1 MTHKLILA
9 SRSPIRAKLL
19 QQSGIEFE
27 SVSALVDEEM
37 MKAAMLA
44 EQAPHRDIA
53 DKLAEIKALKV
64 SQKNLGRFVLGCDQ
78 ILSFDGKVFSK
89 PKDQSD
95 LRKQLSVLKSGTH
108 ELFSAAVI
116 CQDAKPIWRFI
127 GKARLTMR
135 DFSETF
141 LDNYIDQNWK
151 SVENCVGGYQIEAE
165 GIQLFQRVEGDYFS
179 ILGMPLLEI
188 LNFLT
193 VRGVIQR

>member
-1 MTHKLILA
+1 MTHKLTLA

-19 QQSGIEFE
+19 QQAGIEFDA
-27 SVSALVDEEM
+27 VTALVDEEM
-37 MKAAMLA
+37 MKASMRA

-64 SQKNLGRFVLGCDQ
+64 SQKYPENFVLGCDQ
-78 ILSFDGKVFSK
+78 ILSFNGEIFSK
-89 PKDQSD
+89 PKSKNALRDQIMA
-95 LRKQLSVLKSGTH
+95 LKSNQH
-108 ELFSAAVI
+108 DLLSAAVI
-116 CQDAKPIWRFI
+116 CQNAQPIWRFV
-127 GKARLTMR
+127 GTARLTMR

>member
-1 MTHKLILA
+1 MTRKLILA

-19 QQSGIEFE
+19 QQSGIDFE
-27 SVSALVDEEM
+27 AVTALVDEEM
-37 MKAAMLA
+37 MKASMRA

-64 SQKNLGRFVLGCDQ
+64 SQKHPENFVLGCDQ
-78 ILSFDGKVFSK
+78 ILSFNGEIFSK
-89 PKDQSD
+89 PKNKEELRDQLMA
-95 LRKQLSVLKSGTH
+95 LRSSQH
-108 ELFSAAVI
+108 ELLSAAVI
-116 CQDAKPIWRFI
+116 YQNAQPIWRFV
-127 GKARLTMR
+127 GTARLTMR

>member
-1 MTHKLILA
+1 MTRKLILA

-19 QQSGIEFE
+19 QQSGIDFE
-27 SVSALVDEEM
+27 AVTALVDEEM
-37 MKAAMLA
+37 MKASMRA

-64 SQKNLGRFVLGCDQ
+64 SQKHPENFVLGCDQ
-78 ILSFDGKVFSK
+78 ILSFNGEIFSK
-89 PKDQSD
+89 PKNKEELRDQLMA
-95 LRKQLSVLKSGTH
+95 LRSSRH
-108 ELFSAAVI
+108 ELLSAAVI
-116 CQDAKPIWRFI
+116 YQNAQPIWRFV
-127 GKARLTMR
+127 GTARLTMR

-151 SVENCVGGYQIEAE
+151 LVENCVGGYQIEAE

>member
-1 MTHKLILA
+1 MTHKLTLA

-19 QQSGIEFE
+19 QQAGIEFDA
-27 SVSALVDEEM
+27 VTALVDEEM
-37 MKAAMLA
+37 MKTSMRA

-64 SQKNLGRFVLGCDQ
+64 SQKCPENFVLGCDQ
-78 ILSFDGKVFSK
+78 ILSVNGEIFSK
-89 PKDQSD
+89 PKTKNALRDQ
-95 LRKQLSVLKSGTH
+95 LMALKSNRH
-108 ELFSAAVI
+108 DLFSAAVI
-116 CQDAKPIWRFI
+116 CQNAQPIWRFV
-127 GKARLTMR
+127 GTARLTMR

>member
-1 MTHKLILA
+1 MTRKLILA

-19 QQSGIEFE
+19 QQSGIDFE
-27 SVSALVDEEM
+27 AVTALVDEEM
-37 MKAAMLA
+37 MKASMRA

-53 DKLAEIKALKV
+53 DKLAEIKAIKV
-64 SQKNLGRFVLGCDQ
+64 SQKHPENFVLGCDQ
-78 ILSFDGKVFSK
+78 ILSFNGEIFSK
-89 PKDQSD
+89 PKNKEELRDQLMA
-95 LRKQLSVLKSGTH
+95 LRSSRH
-108 ELFSAAVI
+108 ELLSAAVI
-116 CQDAKPIWRFI
+116 YQNAQPIWRFV
-127 GKARLTMR
+127 GTARLTMR

-151 SVENCVGGYQIEAE
+151 LVENCVGGYQIEAE

>member
-19 QQSGIEFE
+19 QRSGIEFE

-64 SQKNLGRFVLGCDQ
+64 SQKHLGRFVLGCDQ

-108 ELFSAAVI
+108 ELLSAAVI

-141 LDNYIDQNWK
+141 LDNYIEQNWK
-151 SVENCVGGYQIEAE
+151 LVENCVGGYQIEGE
-165 GIQLFQRVEGDYFS
+165 GIRLFQQLDGDYFS
-179 ILGMPLLEI
+179 VLGMPLLEI
-188 LNFLT
+188 MNFLT
-193 VRGVIQR
+193 MRGVIKR

>member
-19 QQSGIEFE
+19 QQAGIEFDAVTA
-27 SVSALVDEEM
+27 SVDEEM
-37 MKAAMLA
+37 MKASLRA

-64 SQKNLGRFVLGCDQ
+64 SQKYPENFVLGCDQ
-78 ILSFDGKVFSK
+78 ILSFNGEIFSK
-89 PKDQSD
+89 PKTKDALLDQ
-95 LRKQLSVLKSGTH
+95 LMALKSNRH
-108 ELFSAAVI
+108 ELLSAAVI
-116 CQDAKPIWRFI
+116 CQNAQPIWRFI
-127 GKARLTMR
+127 GTARLTMR

-188 LNFLT
+188 VNFLT
-193 VRGVIQR
+193 LRGVIEL

>member
-64 SQKNLGRFVLGCDQ
+64 SQKNLGSFVLGCDQ

-89 PKDQSD
+89 PIDQSD

>member
-141 LDNYIDQNWK
+141 LDNYIEQNWK
-151 SVENCVGGYQIEAE
+151 LVENCVGGYQIEGE
-165 GIQLFQRVEGDYFS
+165 GIRLFQRLDGDYFS

-188 LNFLT
+188 TSYLT
-193 VRGVIQR
+193 ERGVIKR

>member
-1 MTHKLILA
+1 MTRKLILA

-19 QQSGIEFE
+19 QQSGIDFE
-27 SVSALVDEEM
+27 SVTALVDEEM
-37 MKAAMLA
+37 MKASMRA

-53 DKLAEIKALKV
+53 DKLAEIKAIKV
-64 SQKNLGRFVLGCDQ
+64 SQKHPENFVLGCDQ
-78 ILSFDGKVFSK
+78 ILSFNGEIFSK
-89 PKDQSD
+89 PKNKEELRDQLMA
-95 LRKQLSVLKSGTH
+95 LRSSRH
-108 ELFSAAVI
+108 ELLSAAVI
-116 CQDAKPIWRFI
+116 YQNAQPIWRFV
-127 GKARLTMR
+127 GTARLTMR

-151 SVENCVGGYQIEAE
+151 LVENCVGGYQIEAE

-179 ILGMPLLEI
+179 ILGTPLLEI

>member
-9 SRSPIRAKLL
+9 SRSPIRTKLL

-127 GKARLTMR
+127 GEARLTMR

-141 LDNYIDQNWK
+141 LDNYIEQNWK
-151 SVENCVGGYQIEAE
+151 LVENCVGGYQIEGE
-165 GIQLFQRVEGDYFS
+165 GIRLFQQLDGDYFS
-179 ILGMPLLEI
+179 VLGMPLLEI
-188 LNFLT
+188 MNFLT
-193 VRGVIQR
+193 VRGVIKR

>member
-1 MTHKLILA
+1 MTHKLTLA

-19 QQSGIEFE
+19 QQAGIEFDA
-27 SVSALVDEEM
+27 VTALVDEEM
-37 MKAAMLA
+37 IKASMRT

-64 SQKNLGRFVLGCDQ
+64 SQKYPENFVLGCDQ
-78 ILSFDGKVFSK
+78 IPSFNGEIFSK
-89 PKDQSD
+89 PKTKDA
-95 LRKQLSVLKSGTH
+95 LRNQLMTLKSNRH
-108 ELFSAAVI
+108 ELLSAAVI
-116 CQDAKPIWRFI
+116 CQNAQPIWRFV
-127 GKARLTMR
+127 GTARLTMR

-188 LNFLT
+188 LNFLI

>member
-1 MTHKLILA
+1 MTRKLILA

-19 QQSGIEFE
+19 QQSGIDFE
-27 SVSALVDEEM
+27 SVTALVDEEM
-37 MKAAMLA
+37 MKASMLS

-53 DKLAEIKALKV
+53 DKLAEIKAIKV
-64 SQKNLGRFVLGCDQ
+64 SQKHPENFVLGCDQ
-78 ILSFDGKVFSK
+78 ILSFNGEIFSK
-89 PKDQSD
+89 PKNKEELRDQLMA
-95 LRKQLSVLKSGTH
+95 LRSSRH
-108 ELFSAAVI
+108 ELLSAAVI
-116 CQDAKPIWRFI
+116 YQNAQPIWRFV
-127 GKARLTMR
+127 GTARLTMR

-151 SVENCVGGYQIEAE
+151 LVENCVGGYQIEAE

>member
-1 MTHKLILA
+1 MTHKLTLA

-19 QQSGIEFE
+19 QQAGIEFDA
-27 SVSALVDEEM
+27 VTALVDEEM
-37 MKAAMLA
+37 MKASMRA

-64 SQKNLGRFVLGCDQ
+64 SQKYPENFVLGCDQ
-78 ILSFDGKVFSK
+78 ILSFNGEIFSK
-89 PKDQSD
+89 LKTKDA
-95 LRKQLSVLKSGTH
+95 LRNQLMALKSNRH
-108 ELFSAAVI
+108 ELLSAAVI
-116 CQDAKPIWRFI
+116 CQNAQPIWRFV
-127 GKARLTMR
+127 GTARLTMR

>member
-1 MTHKLILA
+1 MTRKLILA

-19 QQSGIEFE
+19 QQSGIDFE
-27 SVSALVDEEM
+27 SVTALVDEEM
-37 MKAAMLA
+37 MKASMLS

-53 DKLAEIKALKV
+53 DKLAEIKAIKV
-64 SQKNLGRFVLGCDQ
+64 SQKHPENFVLGCDQ
-78 ILSFDGKVFSK
+78 ILSFNGEIFSK
-89 PKDQSD
+89 PKNKEELRDQLMA
-95 LRKQLSVLKSGTH
+95 LRSSRH
-108 ELFSAAVI
+108 ELLSAAVI
-116 CQDAKPIWRFI
+116 YQNAQPIWRFV
-127 GKARLTMR
+127 GTARLTMR

-151 SVENCVGGYQIEAE
+151 LVENCVGGYQIEAE

-179 ILGMPLLEI
+179 ILGTPLLEI

>member
-1 MTHKLILA
+1 MTHKLTLA

-19 QQSGIEFE
+19 QQAGIEFDA
-27 SVSALVDEEM
+27 VTALVDEEM
-37 MKAAMLA
+37 MKASMRA

-64 SQKNLGRFVLGCDQ
+64 SQKYPENFVLGCDQ
-78 ILSFDGKVFSK
+78 ILSFNGEIFLK
-89 PKDQSD
+89 PKTKDA
-95 LRKQLSVLKSGTH
+95 LRNQLMALKSNRH
-108 ELFSAAVI
+108 ELLSAAVI
-116 CQDAKPIWRFI
+116 CQNAQPIWRFV
-127 GKARLTMR
+127 GTARLTMR

>member
-1 MTHKLILA
+1 MTGKLILA
-9 SRSPIRAKLL
+9 SGSPIRAKLL
-19 QQSGIEFE
+19 QQSGIDFE
-27 SVSALVDEEM
+27 IVTAAVDEDM
-37 MKAAMLA
+37 MKAAMLS

-64 SQKNLGRFVLGCDQ
+64 SQKNPENLVLGCDQ
-78 ILSFDGKVFSK
+78 ILSYDGQVFSK

-141 LDNYIDQNWK
+141 LDNYIEQNWK
-151 SVENCVGGYQIEAE
+151 LVENCVGGYQIEGE
-165 GIQLFQRVEGDYFS
+165 GIRLFQRLDGDYFS
-179 ILGMPLLEI
+179 VLGMPLLEI
-188 LNFLT
+188 MNFLT
-193 VRGVIQR
+193 VRGVIKR

>member
-37 MKAAMLA
+37 MKVAMLA

-64 SQKNLGRFVLGCDQ
+64 SQKNLGSFVLGCDQ
-78 ILSFDGKVFSK
+78 ILSYKGKVFSK
-89 PKDQSD
+89 PIDQSD
-95 LRKQLSVLKSGTH
+95 VRKQLSVLKSGTH

-141 LDNYIDQNWK
+141 LDNYIEQNWK
-151 SVENCVGGYQIEAE
+151 LVENCVGGYQIEGE
-165 GIQLFQRVEGDYFS
+165 GIRLFQRLDGDYFS
-179 ILGMPLLEI
+179 VLGMPLLEI
-188 LNFLT
+188 MNFLT
-193 VRGVIQR
+193 VRGVINR

>member
-1 MTHKLILA
+1 MTRKLILA

-19 QQSGIEFE
+19 QQSGIDFE
-27 SVSALVDEEM
+27 SVTALVDEEM
-37 MKAAMLA
+37 MKASMRA

-53 DKLAEIKALKV
+53 DKLAEIKAIKV
-64 SQKNLGRFVLGCDQ
+64 SQKHPENFVLGCDQ
-78 ILSFDGKVFSK
+78 ILSFNGEIFSK
-89 PKDQSD
+89 PKNKEELRDQLMA
-95 LRKQLSVLKSGTH
+95 LRSSQH
-108 ELFSAAVI
+108 ELLSAAVI
-116 CQDAKPIWRFI
+116 YQNAQPIWRFV
-127 GKARLTMR
+127 GTARLTMR

-151 SVENCVGGYQIEAE
+151 LVENCVGGYQIEAE

-179 ILGMPLLEI
+179 ILGTPLLEI

>member
-1 MTHKLILA
+1 MTRKLILA

-19 QQSGIEFE
+19 QQSGIDFE
-27 SVSALVDEEM
+27 AVTALVDEEM
-37 MKAAMLA
+37 MKASMRA

-53 DKLAEIKALKV
+53 DKLAEIKAIKV
-64 SQKNLGRFVLGCDQ
+64 SQKHPENFVLGCDQ
-78 ILSFDGKVFSK
+78 ILSFNGEIFSK
-89 PKDQSD
+89 PKNKEELRDQLMA
-95 LRKQLSVLKSGTH
+95 LRSSRH
-108 ELFSAAVI
+108 ELLSAAVI
-116 CQDAKPIWRFI
+116 YQNAQPIWRFV
-127 GKARLTMR
+127 GTARLTMR

>member
-1 MTHKLILA
+1 MTHKLTLA

-19 QQSGIEFE
+19 QQAGIEFDA
-27 SVSALVDEEM
+27 VTALVDEEM
-37 MKAAMLA
+37 MKASMRA

-64 SQKNLGRFVLGCDQ
+64 SQKCPENFVLGCDQ
-78 ILSFDGKVFSK
+78 ILSFKEEIFSK
-89 PKDQSD
+89 PKSKEGLRDQ
-95 LRKQLSVLKSGTH
+95 LMALKSNRH
-108 ELFSAAVI
+108 ELLSAAVI
-116 CQDAKPIWRFI
+116 CQNAQPIWRFV
-127 GKARLTMR
+127 GTARLTMR

-188 LNFLT
+188 LNFLI

>member
-19 QQSGIEFE
+19 QQFGIEFE

-64 SQKNLGRFVLGCDQ
+64 SQKNLGSFVLGCDQ

-141 LDNYIDQNWK
+141 LDNYIEQNWK
-151 SVENCVGGYQIEAE
+151 LVENCVGGYQIEGE
-165 GIQLFQRVEGDYFS
+165 GIRLFQRLDGDYFS
-179 ILGMPLLEI
+179 VLGMPLLEI
-188 LNFLT
+188 MNFLT
-193 VRGVIQR
+193 VRGVIKR

>member
-64 SQKNLGRFVLGCDQ
+64 SQKNLGSFVLGCDQ

-89 PKDQSD
+89 PIDQSD

-127 GKARLTMR
+127 GEARLTMR

-141 LDNYIDQNWK
+141 LDNYIEQNWK
-151 SVENCVGGYQIEAE
+151 LVENCVGGYQIEGE
-165 GIQLFQRVEGDYFS
+165 GIRLFQRLDGDYFS

-188 LNFLT
+188 TSYLT
-193 VRGVIQR
+193 ERGVIKR

>member
-1 MTHKLILA
+1 MTHKLTLA

-19 QQSGIEFE
+19 QQAGIEFDA
-27 SVSALVDEEM
+27 VTALVDEEM
-37 MKAAMLA
+37 MKASMRA

-64 SQKNLGRFVLGCDQ
+64 SQKYPENFVLGCDQ
-78 ILSFDGKVFSK
+78 ILSFNGEIFSK
-89 PKDQSD
+89 PKSRNALRDQ
-95 LRKQLSVLKSGTH
+95 LMALKSNRH
-108 ELFSAAVI
+108 ELLSAAVI
-116 CQDAKPIWRFI
+116 CQNAQPIWRFV
-127 GKARLTMR
+127 GTARLTMR

>member
-1 MTHKLILA
+1 MTHKLTLA

-19 QQSGIEFE
+19 QQAGIEFDA
-27 SVSALVDEEM
+27 VTALVDEEM
-37 MKAAMLA
+37 LKASMRA

-53 DKLAEIKALKV
+53 AKLAEIKALKV
-64 SQKNLGRFVLGCDQ
+64 SQKCPENFVLGCDQ
-78 ILSFDGKVFSK
+78 ILSFNGEIFSK
-89 PKDQSD
+89 PKSRNALRDQ
-95 LRKQLSVLKSGTH
+95 LMALKSNRH
-108 ELFSAAVI
+108 DLLSAAVI
-116 CQDAKPIWRFI
+116 CQNAQPIWRFV
-127 GKARLTMR
+127 GTARLTMR

>member
-64 SQKNLGRFVLGCDQ
+64 SQKNLGSFVLGCDQ

-141 LDNYIDQNWK
+141 LDNYIEQNWK
-151 SVENCVGGYQIEAE
+151 LVENCVGGYQIEGE
-165 GIQLFQRVEGDYFS
+165 GIRLFQRLDGDYFS

-188 LNFLT
+188 TSYLT
-193 VRGVIQR
+193 ERGVIKR

>member
-64 SQKNLGRFVLGCDQ
+64 SQKNLGSFVLGCDQ

-89 PKDQSD
+89 SKDQSD

-116 CQDAKPIWRFI
+116 CQNAKPIWRFI

-141 LDNYIDQNWK
+141 LDNYIEQNWK
-151 SVENCVGGYQIEAE
+151 LVENCVGGYQIEGE
-165 GIQLFQRVEGDYFS
+165 GIRLFQRLDGDYFS
-179 ILGMPLLEI
+179 VLGMPLLEI
-188 LNFLT
+188 MNFLT
-193 VRGVIQR
+193 VRGVIKR

>member
-9 SRSPIRAKLL
+9 SRSPIRTKLL

-64 SQKNLGRFVLGCDQ
+64 SLKNLGRFVLGCDQ

-127 GKARLTMR
+127 GEARLTMR

-141 LDNYIDQNWK
+141 LDNYIEQNWK
-151 SVENCVGGYQIEAE
+151 LVENCVGGYQIEGE
-165 GIQLFQRVEGDYFS
+165 GIRLFQRLDGDYFS
-179 ILGMPLLEI
+179 VLGMPLLEI
-188 LNFLT
+188 MNFLT
-193 VRGVIQR
+193 VRGVIKR

>member
-1 MTHKLILA
+1 MTHKLTLA

-19 QQSGIEFE
+19 QQAGIEFDA
-27 SVSALVDEEM
+27 VTALVDEEM
-37 MKAAMLA
+37 MKASMRA

-64 SQKNLGRFVLGCDQ
+64 SQKYSENFVLGCDQ
-78 ILSFDGKVFSK
+78 ILSFNGEIFSK
-89 PKDQSD
+89 PKTKDA
-95 LRKQLSVLKSGTH
+95 LRNQLMALKSNRH
-108 ELFSAAVI
+108 ELLSAAVI
-116 CQDAKPIWRFI
+116 CQNAQPIWRFV
-127 GKARLTMR
+127 GTARLTMR

-141 LDNYIDQNWK
+141 LDKYIDQNWK

>member
-1 MTHKLILA
+1 MTPKLILA

-19 QQSGIEFE
+19 QQSGIDFE
-27 SVSALVDEEM
+27 AVKALVDEEM
-37 MKAAMLA
+37 MKASMLA

-53 DKLAEIKALKV
+53 DKLAEIKAMKV
-64 SQKNLGRFVLGCDQ
+64 SQKYPEKFILGCDQ
-78 ILSFDGKVFSK
+78 ILSFNGEIFSK
-89 PKDQSD
+89 PKNKSALRDQ
-95 LRKQLSVLKSGTH
+95 LLALKSSRH
-108 ELFSAAVI
+108 ELLSAAVI
-116 CQDAKPIWRFI
+116 YQNAKPIWRFV
-127 GKARLTMR
+127 GTARLTMR